1 MSGKETS
8 LQQDRYNQKIKKILS
23 IAARLFAKKGY
34 EKVSIEEIAAKLS
47 LTKGSLYHYFRS
59 KEEVLFYIQ
68 MDALEI
74 GNAALTEVL
83 NSDLDPVGKL
93 TDAIRI
99 HVEIITRR
107 EISGALQQPE
117 LLLPPLLRARVI
129 ESRDRYDARFRR
141 IISEGVA
148 AGVFDCAD
156 PRLSSIAAL
165 SVLNGIAKWYS
176 PKGEKSVEEIA
187 DAFTDFI
194 VRGFGARPSPK
205 PPRPEHPA
213 VDAPGLEEDLLD
225 L

>member
-34 EKVSIEEIAAKLS
+34 EKVSIEEIAAKLR
-47 LTKGSLYHYFRS
+47 LT